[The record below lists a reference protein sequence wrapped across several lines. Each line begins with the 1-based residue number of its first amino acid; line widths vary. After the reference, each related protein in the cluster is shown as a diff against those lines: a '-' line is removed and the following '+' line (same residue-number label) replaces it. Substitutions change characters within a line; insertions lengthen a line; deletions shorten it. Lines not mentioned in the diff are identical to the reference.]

1 MRPWDKGSNSKSR
14 RSSNWIHRFWRELIP
29 IFYWL
34 MSSSFIS
41 RDAKNRHHN
50 GRNLFNLHKLMN
62 HSEPIVWLRL
72 VDIAFL
78 MLMRRGWVCFLVWN
92 NCRYIRRGILTWLN
106 QLCVFNSIKYALI
119 YPCWW
124 FWRQTHIT
132 RGSLVGSMGEELEI
146 YQCYL
151 LLFNMPLSYMGFFEI
166 FGGFFWGGRGGGN
179 TTFLH
184 FLDFM

>member
-1 MRPWDKGSNSKSR
+1 
-14 RSSNWIHRFWRELIP
+14 
-29 IFYWL
+29 

-72 VDIAFL
+72 FDIAFL
-78 MLMRRGWVCFLVWN
+78 MLMRCGWVCFLVWN

-124 FWRQTHIT
+124 FWRQTHVT
-132 RGSLVGSMGEELEI
+132 RRLPVGSMGEELEI

-151 LLFNMPLSYMGFFEI
+151 LLFNPSLNYVLSESLFFLGGG
-166 FGGFFWGGRGGGN
+166 GGFIINFFIYNFFALRR
-179 TTFLH
+179 LH
-184 FLDFM
+184 VANYLMQFILKTMNN